1 MGLFTNL
8 FGYRRTKRYDFSKT
22 RKDSKL
28 NGGFNYQALPPSE
41 FIGRSLSGHI
51 QRNETIQHFLI
62 FLDDYLFVMIK
73 GVRTLKGYKNYTVK
87 KGDKHIR

>member
-1 MGLFTNL
+1 MNL
-8 FGYRRTKRYDFSKT
+8 FKDLLKYDPSKIYDVSKE
-22 RKDSKL
+22 RHDSRL
-28 NGGFNYQALPPSE
+28 NVGNQYMSEGFLNKM
-41 FIGRSLSGHI
+41 LSKHI
-51 QRNETIQHFLI
+51 LRNRILRDFLI